1 MIGGRPGFG
10 HLWWRLQA
18 LLARIGAHRT
28 GQAAAGCAFYAT
40 LAIFPAA
47 SMLISIFGLLFDP
60 HSIEPQLALLAPL
73 LPEDAFRLLH
83 RLIAGLTA
91 RPRLQLGSAV
101 AIGGAIALWSA
112 SAGTR
117 AILIAVDLAYETT
130 VPRGFLGFRLFSVV
144 FTAVAI
150 LAAMLALALLVAMPA
165 IVAFLGIDPGDASRL
180 HAGSL
185 AVLTLFL
192 CVTLAWLYR
201 FGPAH
206 RPRLHRRILPGVAMA
221 GLLWVVMTSL
231 FTIYAERL
239 AHFDATYGPLGAI
252 ATVMLWFW
260 LSSYAVL
267 VGAEVNALLEA
278 EGG

>member
-1 MIGGRPGFG
+1 MTGEPPPARSS
-10 HLWWRLQA
+10 WRLAQA

-28 GQAAAGCAFYAT
+28 GHAAAGCAFYAT

-60 HSIEPQLALLAPL
+60 HTIEPQLAILAPL

-101 AIGGAIALWSA
+101 AVGGLIALWSA

-117 AILIAVDLAYETT
+117 AILVAVDQAYESTI
-130 VPRGFLGFRLFSVV
+130 PRGFLRFRLFSVL

-165 IVAFLGIDPGDASRL
+165 IVATVGIDPDNAARL

-201 FGPAH
+201 FGPSH
-206 RPRLHRRILPGVAMA
+206 RPRRHRRILPGVATA
-221 GLLWVVMTSL
+221 GLLWVVMTGL

-267 VGAEVNALLEA
+267 VGAEVNALLES
-278 EGG
+278 EG